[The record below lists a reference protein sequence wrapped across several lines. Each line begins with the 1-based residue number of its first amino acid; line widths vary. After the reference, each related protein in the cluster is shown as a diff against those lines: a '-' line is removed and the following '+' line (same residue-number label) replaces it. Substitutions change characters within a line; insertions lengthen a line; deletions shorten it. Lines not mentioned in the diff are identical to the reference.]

1 MSNKIVDITYPSEI
15 LNKDKLKFMKLGHG
29 QVRYAG
35 RNSMC
40 VYKTVI
46 YDDCEAAYM
55 HVHR

>member
-1 MSNKIVDITYPSEI
+1 
-15 LNKDKLKFMKLGHG
+15 MKLGHG

-35 RNSMC
+35 QNSMC